1 MIIEIIVFNKF
12 VQVGRVVYINFGSD
26 KGKLAVIVDIVNQN
40 RVLVDGDNVKRQ
52 VIPIKRVNLTKFHIT
67 DVKLHQRT
75 TVLRKK
81 IQKFDLNKKY
91 AETAFAKRQAVKAKR
106 ASLTDFDRFKV
117 MVLKKRLART
127 NTKAKSNQ
135 TKQAKKAAK

>member
-1 MIIEIIVFNKF
+1 MVFNKF

-117 MVLKKRLART
+117 MVLKKRLARI
-127 NTKAKSNQ
+127 NTKPKSSKPKQVKKSAK
-135 TKQAKKAAK
+135 